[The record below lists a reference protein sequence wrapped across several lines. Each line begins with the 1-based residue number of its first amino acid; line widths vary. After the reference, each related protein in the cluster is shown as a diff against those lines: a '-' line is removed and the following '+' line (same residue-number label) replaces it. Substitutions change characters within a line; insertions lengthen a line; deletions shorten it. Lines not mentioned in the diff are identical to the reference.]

1 MSLKKNDDIILKI
14 EDMTSEGSSVGHYD
28 SQAVF
33 VLGGVAGD
41 ELSAHIIK
49 AKKNYAIG
57 IINEVLKPSDNRIPS
72 DCAVSDRCG
81 GCAFRNMTYE
91 AELRYKYN
99 RVCDAV
105 KRIGDIDAPV
115 RDIIACDDIS
125 HYRNKAQY
133 PVSIDNGELTYGFY
147 ANKSHRIIAC
157 DDCKLQD
164 EAFADC
170 LDAIKLW
177 VRESRVTSYDEVNH
191 KGLLRHIYL
200 RRAVSTGEIMVC
212 LVINGNSV
220 PKKDRLIELLTKNDN
235 VKSICLNVNKDKTNV
250 ILGDKTKFI
259 YGSTTICDELLGK
272 KFVISPE
279 SFYQVN
285 HNQCE
290 KLYQKAIDYADLKG
304 DEVLVDLYCGIGTI
318 GLSMADKV
326 KKLYSAEITPQAIE
340 NAKINAQLNSIT
352 NAEFIC
358 GDAFKAAQEFKQ
370 KGITPDILVLD
381 PPRKGCQ
388 KELFDIIEQMSPKR
402 IVYVS
407 CDPATLARDL
417 KILSEKNYNT
427 LELTPV
433 DMFPRT
439 PHVETVCLITKNSNQ
454 KDKVT

>member
-1 MSLKKNDDIILKI
+1 M
-14 EDMTSEGSSVGHYD
+14 
-28 SQAVF
+28 
-33 VLGGVAGD
+33 
-41 ELSAHIIK
+41 
-49 AKKNYAIG
+49 
-57 IINEVLKPSDNRIPS
+57 
-72 DCAVSDRCG
+72 
-81 GCAFRNMTYE
+81 
-91 AELRYKYN
+91 
-99 RVCDAV
+99 
-105 KRIGDIDAPV
+105 
-115 RDIIACDDIS
+115 
-125 HYRNKAQY
+125 
-133 PVSIDNGELTYGFY
+133 
-147 ANKSHRIIAC
+147 
-157 DDCKLQD
+157 
-164 EAFADC
+164 
-170 LDAIKLW
+170 
-177 VRESRVTSYDEVNH
+177 
-191 KGLLRHIYL
+191 
-200 RRAVSTGEIMVC
+200 STGEIMVC

-250 ILGDKTKFI
+250 ILGGETKFI

-285 HNQCE
+285 HSQCE